1 MMSKQ
6 NLLTLPEVTL
16 SKINYAFFTNEDGHS
31 EAGYLIDDQ
40 KTRNVNVYSSE
51 QLPGKGFD
59 PAERILANIQMCFQE
74 LGAGDEVRHKFFMTS
89 YYANMGK
96 SAPLI
101 ISCDNLDHLY
111 ELKTRASQNLSHED
125 EDKSNPNRLGLEP
138 SMRAAIGK
146 SDISVIRADA
156 LIFKGIPEESIAVL
170 GASGDAHPIMMF
182 DDENKIA
189 CYISGAHMTLKQGVL
204 EQSFDRMINLGAN
217 SSNIRLAIGPGLGPK
232 SYEFGENAPEYFSI
246 PEEHIDRVLKPVFDT
261 AGMKKYLIDIKEL
274 ISVKLIGRLSPE
286 NIYNL
291 ELDTMGFDLY
301 DEVTEELGKTFLRRK
316 TTINFEEINKSG
328 PLFFGARRSIMQQS
342 GDLMKH
348 NAGAYNTVGR
358 HGAGFSLKP

>member
-1 MMSKQ
+1 MMSKE
-6 NLLTLPEVTL
+6 NLLTLPELTL

-31 EAGYLIDDQ
+31 DAGYLIDGQ

-59 PAERILANIQMCFQE
+59 PAERVLANIQMCFRE
-74 LGAGDEVRHKFFMTS
+74 LGAGDEVKHKFFMTS

-101 ISCDNLDHLY
+101 ISCDNLDYLY
-111 ELKTRASQNLSHED
+111 ELKAQASHNLSCED

-138 SMRAAIGK
+138 SMRAAIGN
-146 SDISVIRADA
+146 SDISVVRADA

-204 EQSFDRMINLGAN
+204 EQSFDRMIALGAN
-217 SSNIRLAIGPGLGPK
+217 PSNIRLVIGPGLGPK

-246 PEEHIDRVLKPVFDT
+246 QEERCARVFRPVLDT
-261 AGMKKYLIDIKEL
+261 AGNIRYLIDIKEL
-274 ISVKLIGRLSPE
+274 VSVKLIGRLPPE
-286 NIYNL
+286 NIHNI

-301 DEVTEELGKTFLRRK
+301 DEVSEEHGDTFLKRK
-316 TTINFEEINKSG
+316 TTINFEELNKSG
-328 PLFFGARRSIMQQS
+328 SLFFGARRSIMQQS
-342 GDLMKH
+342 GDLMQH
-348 NAGAYNTVGR
+348 NSGAYNTVGR

>member
-1 MMSKQ
+1 MMSKE
-6 NLLTLPEVTL
+6 NLITIPEVTL
-16 SKINYAFFTNEDGHS
+16 SKMNYAFFTNEDGHS
-31 EAGYLIDDQ
+31 DAGYLIDGQ
-40 KTRNVNVYSSE
+40 KTRNVNLYSSE

-59 PAERILANIQMCFQE
+59 PAERVVANMQMCFQE
-74 LGAGDEVRHKFFMTS
+74 LGAGDDVRHKFFMTS

-101 ISCDNLDHLY
+101 VSCDNLDHLV
-111 ELKTRASQNLSHED
+111 ELKARASQNLVYED

-138 SMRAAIGK
+138 SMRAAIGD

-156 LIFKGIPEESIAVL
+156 LIFKGIPGESIAVL

-204 EQSFDRMINLGAN
+204 EQSFDRMLELGAN
-217 SSNIRLAIGPGLGPK
+217 PSNIKLLIGPGLGRK
-232 SYEFGENAPEYFSI
+232 SYEFGENAPEYFAIS
-246 PEEHIDRVLKPVFDT
+246 EEDCARVFRPVLDT
-261 AGMKKYLIDIKEL
+261 AGNRKYLIDIREL
-274 ISVKLIGRLSPE
+274 VSTKLIGRLSPE
-286 NIYNL
+286 NVHDI

-301 DEVTEELGKTFLRRK
+301 DQVSEEHGQTFLKRK
-316 TTINFEEINKSG
+316 TTINFEELNKSG

-342 GDLMKH
+342 GDLMQK
-348 NAGAYNTVGR
+348 NSGAYNTVGR
-358 HGAGFSLKP
+358 HGAGFCLKS